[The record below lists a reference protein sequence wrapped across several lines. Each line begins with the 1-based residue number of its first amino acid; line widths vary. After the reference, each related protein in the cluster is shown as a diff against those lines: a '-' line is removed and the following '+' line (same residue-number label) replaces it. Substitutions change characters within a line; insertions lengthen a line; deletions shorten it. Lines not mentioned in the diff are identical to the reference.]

1 MNAARDYRFDLLRV
15 FACLSVLVLHTTS
28 AFLEAP
34 NATLPFFTVAFVNS
48 LSRAAV
54 PLFVMTAG
62 RFALEKI
69 DDFASITPFLRAR
82 VRRLWSPTL
91 LWTAIYLAL
100 FFADKIFRGSPIDFS
115 LVLYDWFWKG
125 KPGAGYHL
133 WYLYML
139 VGLELLAPPLFLWTR
154 KRPRLLNACNV
165 GIFAAFSAIATAL
178 IQRGGTGR
186 GDLFLPFL
194 CVAYLPYYFLGSQLW
209 RRTRRLDARGRRR
222 LRVLA
227 LALVCAGMAIMLA
240 LIYAGR
246 YNDARNDF
254 SLQGLFLALGEYLF
268 FLSLPPSKEGKE
280 PRALVRAAA
289 QSFDVF
295 LSHVAFLALLP
306 RLFGSWGRLFE
317 ETYLGAYALA
327 CLTYAFST
335 ATVSVVDY
343 FRRRIAKRRR
353 AP

>member
-15 FACLSVLVLHTTS
+15 FACVSILVLHTTS

-34 NATLPFFTVAFVNS
+34 NATVPFFIVAFVNS
-48 LSRAAV
+48 LCRAAV

-69 DDFASITPFLRAR
+69 DDFASIPPFLCARA
-82 VRRLWSPTL
+82 RRLWRPTL
-91 LWTAIYLAL
+91 LWSAIYLAL
-100 FFADKIFRGSPIDFS
+100 YFADKILRGAPIDFQ
-115 LVLYDWFWKG
+115 LVLYDWVWRG

-139 VGLELLAPPLFLWTR
+139 VGLELIAPPLFLWTR
-154 KRPRLLNACNV
+154 KRPRLLNACSV
-165 GIFAAFSAIATAL
+165 GVFAAFCAIATSL

-186 GDLFLPFL
+186 GDLFLPLL

-227 LALVCAGMAIMLA
+227 LVLVCAGTAIMLA

-246 YNDARNDF
+246 YNDARNEF
-254 SLQGLFLALGEYLF
+254 SQQGLYLALGEYLF

-280 PRALVRAAA
+280 PKALGRAAA
-289 QSFDVF
+289 QSFDVY

-306 RLFGSWGRLFE
+306 RLFGSWGSVFE
-317 ETYLGAYALA
+317 ETPLGAFALA

-335 ATVSVVDY
+335 ATASVVDD
-343 FRRRIAKRRR
+343 FRSRIAKGRR